1 MPTTLRL
8 ATGLKSAAHRLLAL
22 ALLAAGPAA
31 GATPTPPAALGL
43 APCEIEHPLKL
54 QVTAAECGVLAVPEN
69 PAAPGGRQIGLRVV
83 RVPAVNRRK
92 RPDAV
97 FVLAGGPGQAASS
110 FYASVAQAFG
120 RIRRDRDLILVD
132 QRGTGGSNPLTCPG
146 DEDALYQAAASE
158 VAALTQRCLAE
169 VRTKA
174 DPAFYTT
181 SLAVADLERV
191 RTALGYA
198 QIDLY
203 GVSYGTRVAQQYL
216 RRYPARVRALIHD
229 GVVPPTL
236 ALGPDV
242 ALDAERAVEAI
253 LTRCSQTP
261 ACAARFPKIH
271 EDYGRVRAA
280 LAAQA
285 VPVNLPDPASGAPV
299 HVDFDRDALGSVLRL
314 SGYSADYAALLPLL
328 LAGAAQGDY
337 PPLAAQFLVL
347 RRSFESIALGMHNS
361 VVCAEDVP
369 FWKDADIDRAAIA
382 RTFIGTAQIEALAQL
397 CQLWP
402 HGPVD
407 ADLHA
412 PLASDVPALL
422 LSGGDDP
429 VTPPLYA
436 TLAAKGLSR
445 SLNLTLPGLGHGML
459 TAPCMDRVLG
469 RFLEAATV
477 QGLDVTCLAR
487 VRPMP
492 FFLSVNGPA
501 P

>member
-1 MPTTLRL
+1 MPTTPCPGTRLKSCAFRL
-8 ATGLKSAAHRLLAL
+8 AAL
-22 ALLAAGPAA
+22 ALLCAGPAS
-31 GATPTPPAALGL
+31 GAAPPPPALALS
-43 APCEIEHPLKL
+43 ACELEHPLKL
-54 QVTAAECGVLAVPEN
+54 QVTPAECGVLTVPEN

-92 RPDAV
+92 QPDAV

-110 FYASVAQAFG
+110 FYAGVAQAFG
-120 RIRRDRDLILVD
+120 RIGRDRDLILVD
-132 QRGTGGSNPLTCPG
+132 QRGTGGSNALTCPG

-191 RTALGYA
+191 RVALGYG

-216 RRYPARVRALIHD
+216 RRYPARVRAMILD

-242 ALDAERAVEAI
+242 ALDAERAVGAI
-253 LTRCSQTP
+253 LGRCAQTP
-261 ACAARFPKIH
+261 ACAARFPEVR
-271 EDYGRVRAA
+271 EDYTRVRAA
-280 LAAQA
+280 VAAQP
-285 VPVNLPDPASGAPV
+285 VPVDLPDPSSGAPT
-299 HVDFDRDALGSVLRL
+299 HLDFDRDALGSVLRL

-328 LAGAAQGDY
+328 LAGAARGNY

-361 VVCAEDVP
+361 VVCTEDVP
-369 FWKDADIDRAAIA
+369 FWKEADIDRAALA
-382 RTFIGTAQIEALAQL
+382 RTFIGTAQLDALAQL
-397 CQLWP
+397 CRLWP
-402 HGPVD
+402 RGPLD
-407 ADLHA
+407 GDLHA

-429 VTPPLYA
+429 VTPPAYA
-436 TLAAKGLSR
+436 TRAAQGLR
-445 SLNLTLPGLGHGML
+445 HALNLTLPGLGHGML
-459 TAPCMDRVLG
+459 TAPCMDRVLA
-469 RFLEAATV
+469 RFLDAGSVA
-477 QGLDVTCLAR
+477 GLDVSCLAR